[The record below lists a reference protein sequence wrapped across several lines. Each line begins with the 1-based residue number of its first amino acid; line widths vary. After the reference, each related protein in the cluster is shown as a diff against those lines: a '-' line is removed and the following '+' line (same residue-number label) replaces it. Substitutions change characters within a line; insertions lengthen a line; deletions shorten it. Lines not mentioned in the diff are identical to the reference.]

1 MMWMSYICHIYVYLL
16 TVNAKNKKKLKLA
29 VALPRAMVMPSAKL
43 GILEHTESQLCRAH
57 DHSARQRGSL
67 CRELSHSSRH
77 KKCQKKLSI
86 FFAESSSDRRSA
98 KFFGKK
104 IQKFFAESLLR
115 LSAKIN
121 FTVTSRRHGENFC
134 RRPANPRQIL
144 CREPEMR
151 LSAK

>member
-1 MMWMSYICHIYVYLL
+1 MQK
-16 TVNAKNKKKLKLA
+16 TKKKLKLA

-77 KKCQKKLSI
+77 KKCQKNYQYSLPRALLTDARQC
-86 FFAESSSDRRSA
+86 FLE
-98 KFFGKK
+98 KK

-134 RRPANPRQIL
+134 RRPANPRQIF